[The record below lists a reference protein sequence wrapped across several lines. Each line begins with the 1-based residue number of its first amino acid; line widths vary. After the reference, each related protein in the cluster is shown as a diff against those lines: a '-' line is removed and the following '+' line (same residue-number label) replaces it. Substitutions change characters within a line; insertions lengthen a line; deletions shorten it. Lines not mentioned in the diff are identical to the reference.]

1 MTFST
6 LALVTALGLLGPVLA
21 ARKSWH
27 LPLIL
32 GPMLAGV
39 VFGATGFRV
48 LDSTE
53 PTFAFLADIGFA
65 LVMFVAGTHVPVRD
79 PAVRSALGAGAARA
93 AAVGVIAAVLGTA
106 LAAAFGTGHAALY
119 AVLMASSS
127 AAVVLPIINS
137 NHLTGKPV
145 LALTA
150 QVAIADTVC
159 VVALPLVID
168 PPTAGRAA
176 LGALAVGVAAFVMF
190 LILRW
195 SENNGVRD
203 RLEAFSAEREFA
215 LQLRISLVALFILA
229 AIATTMHV
237 SVMLAGFALGLA
249 VAAVGEP
256 RRMAA
261 QLFAIEEGFFAPLFF
276 VWLGARVNLRDLVE
290 NPKFILLGL
299 ALGFGAIAAHV
310 AMRAVG
316 LPIPLGVLAAAQ
328 IGVPVAAVTVG
339 EQLGLFAAGE
349 GSALILGALVTIG
362 GAAIAAGR
370 AATSAPSGPPPSA
383 STSPGAAPGSPS

>member
-1 MTFST
+1 MTFAT
-6 LALVTALGLLGPVLA
+6 LALITALGLVGPLLS
-21 ARKSWH
+21 ARESWH
-27 LPLIL
+27 LPVIL
-32 GPMLAGV
+32 GPMFAGV
-39 VFGATGFRV
+39 LFGATGFRI
-48 LDSTE
+48 LDATE

-93 AAVGVIAAVLGTA
+93 AAVGVIAAVLGAA
-106 LAAAFGTGHAALY
+106 LSALFGTGHATLY

-127 AAVVLPIINS
+127 AAVVLPIIDAG
-137 NHLTGKPV
+137 HLTGKPI

-176 LGALAVGVAAFVMF
+176 IGAATVAVAAFAMF
-190 LILRW
+190 VFMRW
-195 SENNGVRD
+195 SRRNGLRD
-203 RLEAFSAEREFA
+203 RIEAISEAREFA
-215 LQLRISLVALFILA
+215 IQLRISLVGLFVLA

-261 QLFAIEEGFFAPLFF
+261 QLFAIEEGFMAPLFF

-290 NPKFILLGL
+290 HPKFILLGL
-299 ALGFGAIAAHV
+299 ALGLGAIAAHV
-310 AMRAVG
+310 AMRAAG
-316 LPIPLGVLAAAQ
+316 LPLPLGVLAAAQ

-339 EQLGLFAAGE
+339 EQLGLFVPGE
-349 GSALILGALVTIG
+349 GAALILGALVTIA
-362 GAAIAAGR
+362 GAALAAGR
-370 AATSAPSGPPPSA
+370 AARSAPPERVPAG
-383 STSPGAAPGSPS
+383 

>member
-6 LALVTALGLLGPVLA
+6 LALVTALGLLGPVLS

-39 VFGATGFRV
+39 VFGTTGFRV
-48 LDSTE
+48 LDATE

-65 LVMFVAGTHVPVRD
+65 IVMFVAGTHVPVRD
-79 PAVRSALGAGAARA
+79 PAVRAALGAGALRA
-93 AAVGVIAAVLGTA
+93 AAVGVIAAALGAA

-137 NHLTGKPV
+137 NHLIGAPV

-168 PPTAGRAA
+168 PPTAPRAA
-176 LGALAVGVAAFVMF
+176 LGALAVGVTAFGLY

-195 SENNGVRD
+195 SENSGLRS
-203 RLEAFSAEREFA
+203 RLEAVSEEREFA
-215 LQLRISLVALFILA
+215 LQLRISLVALFLLS

-261 QLFAIEEGFFAPLFF
+261 QLFAIGEGFFAPLFF
-276 VWLGARVNLRDLVE
+276 VWLGARVNLRDLVDH
-290 NPKFILLGL
+290 PRFILLGL
-299 ALGFGAIAAHV
+299 ALGLGAIAAHI
-310 AMRAVG
+310 AMRLAG

-349 GSALILGALVTIG
+349 GSALILGALITIA

-370 AATSAPSGPPPSA
+370 ATSGSSGPPPSA
-383 STSPGAAPGSPS
+383 PASPGAAPATPS